1 MFTKRAARREEGGGR
16 LTSLFSLFSL
26 FIKVASEVLSNFNEW
41 QGHAKRLQE
50 AIDDDDDD
58 VDVDVGRKT

>member
-1 MFTKRAARREEGGGR
+1 
-16 LTSLFSLFSL
+16 L

-58 VDVDVGRKT
+58 DDDDVDVDVDVGRKT